1 MHGVMVA
8 PMPSTTAPASS
19 PMRSA
24 ADRGGHL
31 GGVQLCAEADQLD
44 AAVGAEQDLRHRRRI
59 QNTCPESVAKL
70 SREISVGHR
79 ERPIEPLAIG
89 VFGQVEWTLVG
100 IDVEADRMERDEVM
114 GVGYLAL
121 LAAAVGAPDGHRLEQ
136 HRVLGGQL
144 AHGECL
150 AGPAGDE

>member
-1 MHGVMVA
+1 MQGVMVA

-19 PMRSA
+19 PIRA
-24 ADRGGHL
+24 AAARGGHL

-44 AAVGAEQDLRHRRRI
+44 AAVGVEQDLRQRRRI

-114 GVGYLAL
+114 GIRYLAL
-121 LAAAVGAPDGHRLEQ
+121 LATAVGAPDGHRLEQ
-136 HRVLGGQL
+136 DRLLRGQL
-144 AHGECL
+144 SDGEL
-150 AGPAGDE
+150 HAG